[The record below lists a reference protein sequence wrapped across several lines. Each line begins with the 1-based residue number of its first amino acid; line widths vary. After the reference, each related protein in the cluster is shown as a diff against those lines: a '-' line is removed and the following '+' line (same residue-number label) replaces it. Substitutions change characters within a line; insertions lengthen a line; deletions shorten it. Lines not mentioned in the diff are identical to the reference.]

1 MKWITLVMVLI
12 TALPAAANELHSE
25 LLEIQHRWAQ
35 IQYQLEEDKREEA
48 FETLAGQAGELVSA
62 YPERAEPLIWEGIV
76 LSTWAGAKGGFGAL
90 GLVKDAR
97 KSLEK
102 ALEIDPTALEGSAY
116 TSLGSLYYQVPG
128 WPLGYGDDNKAKELL
143 LQALE
148 LNPDGMDPNYFYAD
162 FLMEQ
167 GEDNRAQPYLQR
179 VLSAPARPER
189 PVADAGRREEAK
201 AKLMA
206 LED

>member
-1 MKWITLVMVLI
+1 MKWITLVLVLM
-12 TALPAAANELHSE
+12 TSLPAVASE
-25 LLEIQHRWAQ
+25 MDSGLLEIQHRWAQ
-35 IQYQLEEDKREEA
+35 IQYQLEEDKREQA
-48 FETLAGQAGELVSA
+48 FEKLAGQANELVSA
-62 YPERAEPLIWEGIV
+62 YPDRAEPLIWQGIV

-102 ALEIDPTALEGSAY
+102 ALQIDPAALDGSAY

-128 WPLGYGDDNKAKELL
+128 WPLGYGDDEKARKLL
-143 LQALE
+143 LKALE
-148 LNPDGMDPNYFYAD
+148 LNPDGMDPNYFYGD
-162 FLMEQ
+162 FLIEQ
-167 GEDNRAQPYLQR
+167 GEEKRAQPYLQR
-179 VLSAPARPER
+179 GLQAPARPER

-206 LED
+206 LGD

>member
-12 TALPAAANELHSE
+12 TALPAAANELDTE

-35 IQYQLEEDKREEA
+35 IQYKLEEDKREQA
-48 FETLAGQAGELVSA
+48 FETLAGRANELVSA
-62 YPERAEPLIWEGIV
+62 YPDRAEPLIWEGIV

-97 KSLEK
+97 TSLEK
-102 ALEIDPTALEGSAY
+102 ALQIDPTALEGSAY

-128 WPLGYGDDNKAKELL
+128 WPLGYGDDDKARELL
-143 LQALE
+143 LRALE

-162 FLMEQ
+162 FLVEQ
-167 GEDNRAQPYLQR
+167 GEKKRAQPYFQR

-189 PVADAGRREEAK
+189 PVADAGRREEAR

>member
-1 MKWITLVMVLI
+1 MKWITLVLVLM
-12 TALPAAANELHSE
+12 TSLPAVASE
-25 LLEIQHRWAQ
+25 MDSGLLEIQHRWAQ
-35 IQYQLEEDKREEA
+35 IQYQLEEDKREQA
-48 FETLAGQAGELVSA
+48 FEKLAGQANELVSA
-62 YPERAEPLIWEGIV
+62 YPDRAEPLIWQGIV

-102 ALEIDPTALEGSAY
+102 ALQIDPAALDGSAY

-128 WPLGYGDDNKAKELL
+128 WPLGYGDDEKARKLL
-143 LQALE
+143 LKALE
-148 LNPDGMDPNYFYAD
+148 LNPDGMDPNYFYGD
-162 FLMEQ
+162 FLIEQ
-167 GEDNRAQPYLQR
+167 GEEKRAQPYLQR
-179 VLSAPARPER
+179 VLQAPARPER

-206 LED
+206 LGD

>member
-1 MKWITLVMVLI
+1 MKWITLLMVLM
-12 TALPAAANELHSE
+12 TALPAVASELDTD

-35 IQYQLEEDKREEA
+35 IRYQMEEDKREQA
-48 FETLAGQAGELVSA
+48 FEKLAEQASELVA
-62 YPERAEPLIWEGIV
+62 ACPNRAEPLIWEGIV

-90 GLVKDAR
+90 GLVRDAR

-102 ALEIDPTALEGSAY
+102 AMQIDPAALDGSAY

-128 WPLGYGDDNKAKELL
+128 WLLGFGDDDKARELL
-143 LQALE
+143 IKALE
-148 LNPDGMDPNYFYAD
+148 INPDGMDPNYFYGD
-162 FLMEQ
+162 FLIGQ
-167 GEDNRAQPYLQR
+167 GKEGRARLYLER
-179 VLSAPARPER
+179 VLVAPARPER